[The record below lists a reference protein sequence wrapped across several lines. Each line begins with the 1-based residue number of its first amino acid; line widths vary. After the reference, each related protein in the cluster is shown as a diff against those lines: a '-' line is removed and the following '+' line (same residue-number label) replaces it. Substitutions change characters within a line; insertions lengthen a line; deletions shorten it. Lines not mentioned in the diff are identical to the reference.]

1 MAQPYLRGNRWYL
14 KYKAAAGRW
23 QDKVC
28 DAKTKGRAAEP
39 QREIQVAEDRARHG
53 LDQRPPKDGGGTVD
67 EMVEWWVNQ
76 FLAKRA
82 SYVQCI
88 GTIRKHIIGSK
99 LGGRRLVDV
108 RSGHVEAFLEEKAGD
123 FSAETLNHLRGYLGR
138 AFNVAIRTQPSTAR
152 IRSARCPRERSRASC
167 PTTSVPRR

>member
-14 KYKAAAGRW
+14 KYKDAAGRW

-28 DAKTKGRAAEP
+28 DAKSKGRAAEL

-82 SYVQCI
+82 SYAQCI

-99 LGGRRLVDV
+99 LGGDGWSTSSRDTSRRSS
-108 RSGHVEAFLEEKAGD
+108 R
-123 FSAETLNHLRGYLGR
+123 RR
-138 AFNVAIRTQPSTAR
+138 AATSR
-152 IRSARCPRERSRASC
+152 PRL
-167 PTTSVPRR
+167 